1 MYVARPTSGA
11 YGASP
16 LTPFHFWKFS
26 KLTKL
31 IKENNELYNKINLEV
46 HDAETNKEDENTID
60 ELKHQRWQLIHDYAT
75 INELKHQ
82 RCQLIHDYATA
93 VSDFLLMNMLEL
105 EKNDLTALD
114 LVPYTVWKKV
124 PEKTI
129 IIIDAIHNMK

>member
-1 MYVARPTSGA
+1 MYA
-11 YGASP
+11 
-16 LTPFHFWKFS
+16 

-46 HDAETNKEDENTID
+46 HDAETNKEDES
-60 ELKHQRWQLIHDYAT
+60 T

-82 RCQLIHDYATA
+82 RWQLIHDYATA

>member
-1 MYVARPTSGA
+1 MYA
-11 YGASP
+11 
-16 LTPFHFWKFS
+16 

-46 HDAETNKEDENTID
+46 HDAETNKEDENTIN
-60 ELKHQRWQLIHDYAT
+60 ELKHQRW
-75 INELKHQ
+75 
-82 RCQLIHDYATA
+82 QLIHDYATA

-129 IIIDAIHNMK
+129 IIIDAIHNMT

>member
-1 MYVARPTSGA
+1 MYA
-11 YGASP
+11 
-16 LTPFHFWKFS
+16 

-46 HDAETNKEDENTID
+46 HDAETNKEDENTIN
-60 ELKHQRWQLIHDYAT
+60 ELKHQRW
-75 INELKHQ
+75 
-82 RCQLIHDYATA
+82 QLIHDYATA
-93 VSDFLLMNMLEL
+93 VSDFLLMNMIEL

>member
-1 MYVARPTSGA
+1 MYA
-11 YGASP
+11 
-16 LTPFHFWKFS
+16 

-46 HDAETNKEDENTID
+46 HDAETNKEDENTIN
-60 ELKHQRWQLIHDYAT
+60 ELTHQRW
-75 INELKHQ
+75 
-82 RCQLIHDYATA
+82 QLIHDYATA

>member
-1 MYVARPTSGA
+1 MYA
-11 YGASP
+11 
-16 LTPFHFWKFS
+16 

-46 HDAETNKEDENTID
+46 HDAETNKADEN
-60 ELKHQRWQLIHDYAT
+60 T

-82 RCQLIHDYATA
+82 RWQLIHDYATA

>member
-1 MYVARPTSGA
+1 MYA
-11 YGASP
+11 
-16 LTPFHFWKFS
+16 

-46 HDAETNKEDENTID
+46 HDAETNKEDENTI
-60 ELKHQRWQLIHDYAT
+60 
-75 INELKHQ
+75 NELKHQ
-82 RCQLIHDYATA
+82 RLQLIHDYATA

>member
-1 MYVARPTSGA
+1 MYA
-11 YGASP
+11 
-16 LTPFHFWKFS
+16 

-46 HDAETNKEDENTID
+46 HDAETNKEDENTIN
-60 ELKHQRWQLIHDYAT
+60 ELKHQRW
-75 INELKHQ
+75 
-82 RCQLIHDYATA
+82 QLIHDYATA

-105 EKNDLTALD
+105 EKNDLMALD

>member
-1 MYVARPTSGA
+1 MYT
-11 YGASP
+11 
-16 LTPFHFWKFS
+16 

-46 HDAETNKEDENTID
+46 HDAETNKEDENTIN
-60 ELKHQRWQLIHDYAT
+60 ELKHQRW
-75 INELKHQ
+75 
-82 RCQLIHDYATA
+82 QLIHDYATA

-129 IIIDAIHNMK
+129 IIIDAIHKMK

>member
-1 MYVARPTSGA
+1 MYA
-11 YGASP
+11 
-16 LTPFHFWKFS
+16 

-46 HDAETNKEDENTID
+46 HDAETNKEDENTIN

-75 INELKHQ
+75 SISN
-82 RCQLIHDYATA
+82 
-93 VSDFLLMNMLEL
+93 FLLMNMLEL

-129 IIIDAIHNMK
+129 IIIDAIHKMK

>member
-1 MYVARPTSGA
+1 MYA
-11 YGASP
+11 
-16 LTPFHFWKFS
+16 

-31 IKENNELYNKINLEV
+31 MKENNELYNKINLEV
-46 HDAETNKEDENTID
+46 HDAETNKEDENTIN
-60 ELKHQRWQLIHDYAT
+60 ELKHQRW
-75 INELKHQ
+75 
-82 RCQLIHDYATA
+82 QLIHDYATA

>member
-1 MYVARPTSGA
+1 MYV
-11 YGASP
+11 
-16 LTPFHFWKFS
+16 

-46 HDAETNKEDENTID
+46 HDAETNKEDENTIN
-60 ELKHQRWQLIHDYAT
+60 ELKHQRW
-75 INELKHQ
+75 
-82 RCQLIHDYATA
+82 QLIHDYATA

-114 LVPYTVWKKV
+114 LVPYTVWTKV

>member
-1 MYVARPTSGA
+1 MYA
-11 YGASP
+11 
-16 LTPFHFWKFS
+16 

-46 HDAETNKEDENTID
+46 HDAETNKEDENI
-60 ELKHQRWQLIHDYAT
+60 

-82 RCQLIHDYATA
+82 RWQLIHDYATA

>member
-1 MYVARPTSGA
+1 MYA
-11 YGASP
+11 
-16 LTPFHFWKFS
+16 

-46 HDAETNKEDENTID
+46 HDAETNKEDENTIN
-60 ELKHQRWQLIHDYAT
+60 ELKHQRW
-75 INELKHQ
+75 
-82 RCQLIHDYATA
+82 QLIHDYATA

>member
-1 MYVARPTSGA
+1 MYA
-11 YGASP
+11 
-16 LTPFHFWKFS
+16 

-46 HDAETNKEDENTID
+46 HDAETNKEDENTIN
-60 ELKHQRWQLIHDYAT
+60 ELKHQRW
-75 INELKHQ
+75 
-82 RCQLIHDYATA
+82 QLIHDYATA

-129 IIIDAIHNMK
+129 IIIDAIHKMK

>member
-1 MYVARPTSGA
+1 MYA
-11 YGASP
+11 
-16 LTPFHFWKFS
+16 

-46 HDAETNKEDENTID
+46 HDAETNKADEN
-60 ELKHQRWQLIHDYAT
+60 T

-82 RCQLIHDYATA
+82 RWQLIHDYATA

-129 IIIDAIHNMK
+129 ILIDAIHNMK

>member
-1 MYVARPTSGA
+1 MYA
-11 YGASP
+11 
-16 LTPFHFWKFS
+16 

-46 HDAETNKEDENTID
+46 QDAETNKEDENTIN
-60 ELKHQRWQLIHDYAT
+60 ELKHQRW
-75 INELKHQ
+75 
-82 RCQLIHDYATA
+82 QLIHDYATA

>member
-1 MYVARPTSGA
+1 MYA
-11 YGASP
+11 
-16 LTPFHFWKFS
+16 

-31 IKENNELYNKINLEV
+31 IKENNELYNKINIEV
-46 HDAETNKEDENTID
+46 HDAETNKEDENTIN
-60 ELKHQRWQLIHDYAT
+60 ELKHQRW
-75 INELKHQ
+75 
-82 RCQLIHDYATA
+82 QLIHDYATA

>member
-1 MYVARPTSGA
+1 MYA
-11 YGASP
+11 
-16 LTPFHFWKFS
+16 

-46 HDAETNKEDENTID
+46 HDAETNKADEN
-60 ELKHQRWQLIHDYAT
+60 T

-82 RCQLIHDYATA
+82 RWQLIHDYATA

-105 EKNDLTALD
+105 EKNNLTALD

-129 IIIDAIHNMK
+129 IIIDAIHKMK

>member
-1 MYVARPTSGA
+1 MYV
-11 YGASP
+11 
-16 LTPFHFWKFS
+16 

-46 HDAETNKEDENTID
+46 HDAETNKEDENTIN
-60 ELKHQRWQLIHDYAT
+60 ELKHQRW
-75 INELKHQ
+75 
-82 RCQLIHDYATA
+82 QLIHDYATA

>member
-1 MYVARPTSGA
+1 MGVLRALR
-11 YGASP
+11 
-16 LTPFHFWKFS
+16 
-26 KLTKL
+26 

-46 HDAETNKEDENTID
+46 HDAETNKEDENTIN
-60 ELKHQRWQLIHDYAT
+60 ELKHQRW
-75 INELKHQ
+75 
-82 RCQLIHDYATA
+82 QLIHDYATA

>member
-1 MYVARPTSGA
+1 MYA
-11 YGASP
+11 
-16 LTPFHFWKFS
+16 

-46 HDAETNKEDENTID
+46 HDAETNKADEN
-60 ELKHQRWQLIHDYAT
+60 T

-82 RCQLIHDYATA
+82 RWQLIHDYATA

-105 EKNDLTALD
+105 EKNNLTALD

-124 PEKTI
+124 PE
-129 IIIDAIHNMK
+129 M

>member
-1 MYVARPTSGA
+1 MYT
-11 YGASP
+11 
-16 LTPFHFWKFS
+16 

-46 HDAETNKEDENTID
+46 HDAETNKEDENTIN
-60 ELKHQRWQLIHDYAT
+60 ELKHQRW
-75 INELKHQ
+75 
-82 RCQLIHDYATA
+82 QLIHDYATA

>member
-1 MYVARPTSGA
+1 MYT
-11 YGASP
+11 
-16 LTPFHFWKFS
+16 

-31 IKENNELYNKINLEV
+31 IKENNELYNKINLDV
-46 HDAETNKEDENTID
+46 HDAETSNADEN
-60 ELKHQRWQLIHDYAT
+60 T

-82 RCQLIHDYATA
+82 RWQLIHDYATA

-129 IIIDAIHNMK
+129 IIIDALHNMN

>member
-1 MYVARPTSGA
+1 MYA
-11 YGASP
+11 
-16 LTPFHFWKFS
+16 

-46 HDAETNKEDENTID
+46 HDAETNKEDENTIN
-60 ELKHQRWQLIHDYAT
+60 ELKHQRWQLIHDYT
-75 INELKHQ
+75 
-82 RCQLIHDYATA
+82 TA

>member
-1 MYVARPTSGA
+1 MYA
-11 YGASP
+11 
-16 LTPFHFWKFS
+16 

-46 HDAETNKEDENTID
+46 HDAETNKADENTIN
-60 ELKHQRWQLIHDYAT
+60 ELKHQRWQLIHDYA
-75 INELKHQ
+75 
-82 RCQLIHDYATA
+82 AA

>member
-1 MYVARPTSGA
+1 MYA
-11 YGASP
+11 
-16 LTPFHFWKFS
+16 

-46 HDAETNKEDENTID
+46 HDAETNKEDENTIN
-60 ELKHQRWQLIHDYAT
+60 ELKHQRW
-75 INELKHQ
+75 
-82 RCQLIHDYATA
+82 QLIHDYATA

-129 IIIDAIHNMK
+129 IIINAIHNMK

>member
-1 MYVARPTSGA
+1 MYA
-11 YGASP
+11 
-16 LTPFHFWKFS
+16 

-46 HDAETNKEDENTID
+46 HDAETNKEDENTIN
-60 ELKHQRWQLIHDYAT
+60 ELKHQRW
-75 INELKHQ
+75 
-82 RCQLIHDYATA
+82 QLIHDYATA
-93 VSDFLLMNMLEL
+93 VSDFLLMNMREL

>member
-1 MYVARPTSGA
+1 MYAT
-11 YGASP
+11 
-16 LTPFHFWKFS
+16 
-26 KLTKL
+26 LTKL

-46 HDAETNKEDENTID
+46 HDAETNKEDENTIN
-60 ELKHQRWQLIHDYAT
+60 ELKHQRW
-75 INELKHQ
+75 
-82 RCQLIHDYATA
+82 QLIHDYATA

>member
-1 MYVARPTSGA
+1 MYA
-11 YGASP
+11 
-16 LTPFHFWKFS
+16 

-46 HDAETNKEDENTID
+46 HDAETNKEDENTIN
-60 ELKHQRWQLIHDYAT
+60 ELKHQRW
-75 INELKHQ
+75 
-82 RCQLIHDYATA
+82 QLIHDYATA

-105 EKNDLTALD
+105 KNDLTALD